1 MHKAG
6 RILSGPFV
14 KQIHDG
20 VFNSDQIANRAAIIR
35 SEDTENTLKNIC
47 SAAHLAFDSPTPLF
61 IDPNVILLP

>member
-20 VFNSDQIANRAAIIR
+20 VFNSDQIANREAIIR
-35 SEDTENTLKNIC
+35 DEGTENTLKNIC
-47 SAAHLAFDSPTPLF
+47 SATHLVFDSSSPLF
-61 IDPNVILLP
+61 INPNVILLP